1 MVGKTVFKRTG
12 MPRSRRHTSPWVLSY
27 PPNHI
32 ERRHTPAKSEPTGLF
47 ACFQDRHGGPG
58 QQGEILDLEKRCK
71 SLALHPRSYGNRT
84 HPCTFPFGLVITL
97 SF

>member
-1 MVGKTVFKRTG
+1 